1 MRDSSA
7 EPSRHRP
14 IPCLPAMTRLTSP
27 PPSGPTPQARG
38 PQIQAPTKVGTGPG
52 PAGERCFAG
61 HSAIAVTDIGRSIT
75 FYAALGFEP
84 LWRDP
89 DWAFLRSP
97 AGWGLALLGPS
108 YRGAGPHLGFHLE
121 AGEDL
126 TGWHA
131 RCQVAGSRGLGP
143 IHRHRDGS
151 SSFNASDPDG
161 NTLEWVQEPDGGLLA
176 AIAASGQQANGPGD
190 HNNIDSQH
198 DKKLDKDE
206 KLATGLN
213 GLDTGVKRKT
223 DNGCQIK
230 VSEEAGLPFLGD
242 TIKIR
247 GGTHHKA
254 RRLAGPSSIDQ

>member
-7 EPSRHRP
+7 EPSRNRP
-14 IPCLPAMTRLTSP
+14 IPCLPAMTLLTSP

-38 PQIQAPTKVGTGPG
+38 PQIQATTKVGTGPG

-108 YRGAGPHLGFHLE
+108 YRGAGPHLGFHIE

-151 SSFNASDPDG
+151 SSFYASDPDG

-176 AIAASGQQANGPGD
+176 AIAATGQQANGPGD

-223 DNGCQIK
+223 DNGC
-230 VSEEAGLPFLGD
+230 
-242 TIKIR
+242 
-247 GGTHHKA
+247 
-254 RRLAGPSSIDQ
+254 

>member
-7 EPSRHRP
+7 EPSRNRP
-14 IPCLPAMTRLTSP
+14 IPCLPAMTLLTSP

-38 PQIQAPTKVGTGPG
+38 PQIQAATKVGTGPG
-52 PAGERCFAG
+52 PSGERCFAG

-108 YRGAGPHLGFHLE
+108 YRGAGPHLGFHIE

-131 RCQVAGSRGLGP
+131 RCQVAGSRELGQ

-151 SSFNASDPDG
+151 SSFYASDPDG
-161 NTLEWVQEPDGGLLA
+161 NTLEWVQEPVGGLLA

-190 HNNIDSQH
+190 QDNIDIQH
-198 DKKLDKDE
+198 DKELDKDE

-213 GLDTGVKRKT
+213 GLNTGVKGKT
-223 DNGCQIK
+223 DNGC
-230 VSEEAGLPFLGD
+230 
-242 TIKIR
+242 
-247 GGTHHKA
+247 
-254 RRLAGPSSIDQ
+254 